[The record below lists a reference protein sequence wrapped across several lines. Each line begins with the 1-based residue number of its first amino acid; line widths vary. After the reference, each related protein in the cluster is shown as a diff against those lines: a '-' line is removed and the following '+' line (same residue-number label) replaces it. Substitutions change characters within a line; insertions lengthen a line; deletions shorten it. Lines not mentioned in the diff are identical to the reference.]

1 MWKGYVFMMISIFAD
16 AFFTD
21 SQAYSKVH
29 FKPTANHLFTSA
41 NFYGF
46 VFVLLFSIIK
56 GEADNQLRFC
66 IRHPT
71 VIIDIL
77 ALGALQVLGQVAI
90 YYVVANFKQHMFP
103 LISTTRKVLT
113 VLLSIIVYKH
123 RMNMAHWGAIVLVF
137 GGLSYE
143 VIDEVRSKNKA

>member
-1 MWKGYVFMMISIFAD
+1 MWKGYVFMTISIFAD

-21 SQAYSKVH
+21 SQAYSKIH

-46 VFVLLFSIIK
+46 LFVLLFSIVK
-56 GEADNQLRFC
+56 GEADNQLRYC

-71 VIIDIL
+71 VLIDIF
-77 ALGALQVLGQVAI
+77 ALGALQVMGQVAI

-113 VLLSIIVYKH
+113 VLLSIVIYKH
-123 RMNMAHWGAIVLVF
+123 SINLTQWVAIFLVF

-143 VIDEVRSKNKA
+143 VSDEVKSK